1 MRLESRTVQ
10 AHFNELLRLLILLPL
25 TFAATVFGSFWVW
38 ALLGAVTWAVVAAI
52 RQNLRPA

>member
-10 AHFNELLRLLILLPL
+10 SHFSELVRLLILLPL

-38 ALLGAVTWAVVAAI
+38 GLLAAVTWTVVAAI
-52 RQNLRPA
+52 RQTLRHA

>member
-10 AHFNELLRLLILLPL
+10 SHFSELVRLLILLPL

-38 ALLGAVTWAVVAAI
+38 GLLGAVTWTVVAAI
-52 RQNLRPA
+52 RQNLRHA